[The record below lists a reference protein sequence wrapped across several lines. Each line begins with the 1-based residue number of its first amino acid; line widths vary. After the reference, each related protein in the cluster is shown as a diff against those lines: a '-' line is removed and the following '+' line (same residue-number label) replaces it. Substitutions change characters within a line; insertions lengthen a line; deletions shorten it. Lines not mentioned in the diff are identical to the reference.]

1 MKTISF
7 FFAAALILGINT
19 VNAQGSLER
28 KVLEPFTSLK
38 INGDVD
44 VYVNQSNEP
53 GISASAKDLKS
64 LQYQIVNGVLEI
76 NGGSENHIYVHTQ
89 GLSRIELSG
98 NSDV

>member
-7 FFAAALILGINT
+7 FLVAALILGINT

-64 LQYQIVNGVLEI
+64 IQYQIVNGVLEI

-89 GLSRIELSG
+89 GQFGYIAR
-98 NSDV
+98 N